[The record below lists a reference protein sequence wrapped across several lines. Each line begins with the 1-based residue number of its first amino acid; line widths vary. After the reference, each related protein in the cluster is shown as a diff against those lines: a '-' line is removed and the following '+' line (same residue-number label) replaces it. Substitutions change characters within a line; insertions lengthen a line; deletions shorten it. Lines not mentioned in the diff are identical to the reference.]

1 MWGEDRE
8 FETMILDI
16 IMWDGLLLEDAMDD
30 DMWLDDDIWDAI
42 IFDDV
47 WII

>member
-42 IFDDV
+42 IFDDI